1 MRSRFQ
7 GLFVLPVRRL
17 SDSVEYENS
26 GRLVF
31 ARRIAPAR
39 VMRATLV
46 ASVSGMRPSK
56 IGEPRWVST
65 PAVSNESLT
74 VNGTPCNGPTST
86 PAASS
91 PSAAFAASRALSASV
106 TMALTFGSVAAMRS
120 RCACTTS
127 TDDTF
132 LFRISSASSLASE

>member
-1 MRSRFQ
+1 M
-7 GLFVLPVRRL
+7 
-17 SDSVEYENS
+17 
-26 GRLVF
+26 

-39 VMRATLV
+39 FMRATLV

-74 VNGTPCNGPTST
+74 VNGTPWSGPTFP

-91 PSAAFAASRALSASV
+91 SSAALAASSAPSASV
-106 TMALTFGSVAAMRS
+106 TMALMLGLVASMRS

-127 TDDTF
+127 TDEAF
-132 LFRISSASSLASE
+132 PVRISSASPVASVWMRSVVMTESLPGRLLF